1 MKDHVIGNCV
11 YCNAVFLCGKHVF
24 VCVCVSGVIA
34 VAMTERFTL
43 EERIDN
49 STKLLLNPSYILFWS
64 LSDPIN
70 PQVIFIIIITFI
82 LL

>member
-1 MKDHVIGNCV
+1 MT
-11 YCNAVFLCGKHVF
+11 
-24 VCVCVSGVIA
+24 GVIA

-64 LSDPIN
+64 FSDPIN
-70 PQVIFIIIITFI
+70 PQVIIIISVH
-82 LL
+82 LKRALCAA